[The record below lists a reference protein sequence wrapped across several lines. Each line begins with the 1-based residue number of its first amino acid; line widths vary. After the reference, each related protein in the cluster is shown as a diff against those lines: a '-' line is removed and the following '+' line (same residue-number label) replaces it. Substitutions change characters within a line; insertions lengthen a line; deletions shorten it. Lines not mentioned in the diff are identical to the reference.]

1 MFLAM
6 LLLGNFDYSIGRFR
20 VIRED
25 GHEDD
30 DSPLSR
36 RVEFNAEKV
45 RGILGQSKGNEAG
58 GGVECEL
65 CYENVDST
73 DLIRHQCGGSI
84 VGKKSICRTCL
95 LGAFQACHT
104 ACSSQGFWKHV
115 VDSKE
120 RLPCPFCKQNI
131 IEEVPEAQEEFDRA
145 LAHYNELQVQRTIMD
160 GCYRFMIQVRDDD
173 KLETTRLFRQ
183 YNEEGD
189 EFKRIRMRYK
199 QLESDEALAS
209 ILGDVRIQFLRASAL
224 VATYYRDI
232 GCYETTVSDYSLE
245 FKVDRGDSLRT
256 TSPHI
261 FQHPFSS
268 LSEANIFLRVGKST
282 RDEHLRR
289 GFEAVRRKIDEDLA
303 RTEAEAKA
311 ALALQGPA
319 STHPVGLMAAT
330 TDSTVGGSPLKRAR
344 ETSND
349 DTPQPA
355 LKAGKHESSAAV
367 HEDLKTESSGTDAN
381 GVQNESTEV
390 ETSDDDNGEDGIA
403 LRLPLLLWPF
413 GSS

>member
-1 MFLAM
+1 
-6 LLLGNFDYSIGRFR
+6 
-20 VIRED
+20 
-25 GHEDD
+25 
-30 DSPLSR
+30 
-36 RVEFNAEKV
+36 
-45 RGILGQSKGNEAG
+45 
-58 GGVECEL
+58 
-65 CYENVDST
+65 
-73 DLIRHQCGGSI
+73 
-84 VGKKSICRTCL
+84 
-95 LGAFQACHT
+95 
-104 ACSSQGFWKHV
+104 
-115 VDSKE
+115 
-120 RLPCPFCKQNI
+120 
-131 IEEVPEAQEEFDRA
+131 
-145 LAHYNELQVQRTIMD
+145 
-160 GCYRFMIQVRDDD
+160 MIQVRDDD